1 MTSDQLFKRIAIVGV
16 GLIGGSL
23 GLAIKRKLNNAH
35 IVGISSDKVL
45 EDAMAAGA
53 IDEAVP
59 KSRLKEGLAQADLVF
74 LCQPIQEII
83 EKLPIVAGAVNPHT
97 LITDVGS
104 TKHKI
109 VEKAQNC
116 IKRQCHFIGG
126 HPMAGSEH
134 RGIQAADALL
144 FQNAV
149 YVLTPLEHTPTPVL
163 SKMAGLVEC
172 IGAKAIVLSPEL
184 HDRIAAAVSHVPQL
198 LAITLVNLISK
209 TEKSPLH
216 LKLAAGGFRDM
227 TRIASS
233 PYEIW
238 EDILETNQN
247 PIIDTLDE
255 LINDLNH
262 LKTKIGSP
270 ELRQAFNHANTQRL
284 SIPRDTKGFI
294 RPHYDLVVRAE
305 DKPGIIAT
313 LSTTLAN
320 AAINIKDIE
329 VLKVREGD
337 SGTIRLSFETPEARI
352 QAQGLLSEAGF
363 KTRFIN

>member
-83 EKLPIVAGAVNPHT
+83 EKLPIVAVNPHT

-109 VEKAQNC
+109 VEKAQKC